1 MCIIEEETEVCGGGV
16 HFEDHIQWGNW
27 NFMQIIVPENK
38 HLIISLIEKWVIFRL
53 FTTLDNDT

>member
-1 MCIIEEETEVCGGGV
+1 MGGGV